1 MNQAITLEAI
11 IGFLLETPMFEDLD
25 SNELSRIVQ
34 ILQLQKVK
42 PGQWVFR
49 EGEPGEAW
57 YVLFEGEVE
66 VVKGGARGERRIA
79 ELPPRSCFG
88 EIAILDHAPRSAS
101 VRASKQS
108 TVLVFPRMAFANL
121 LKQQDLAAYKLVH
134 QMALVLARRQRET
147 MGRLSGLLRDRP
159 LSEGDGIKGLVRA
172 SPISE

>member
-11 IGFLLETPMFEDLD
+11 IGFLLETPMFEDLTAT
-25 SNELSRIVQ
+25 ELSRIVQ
-34 ILQLQKVK
+34 ILQLQKIK

-57 YVLFEGEVE
+57 YVLYEGAVE
-66 VVKGGARGERRIA
+66 VVKGGSRGERSIA
-79 ELPPRSCFG
+79 ELAPRSCFG
-88 EIAILDHAPRSAS
+88 EMAILDHAPRSAS
-101 VRASKQS
+101 VRASQAS
-108 TVLVFPRMAFANL
+108 MVLVFPRNAFTGL

-147 MGRLSGLLRDRP
+147 MGRLSGLLRERTV
-159 LSEGDGIKGLVRA
+159 SEAVGIKGLVRA